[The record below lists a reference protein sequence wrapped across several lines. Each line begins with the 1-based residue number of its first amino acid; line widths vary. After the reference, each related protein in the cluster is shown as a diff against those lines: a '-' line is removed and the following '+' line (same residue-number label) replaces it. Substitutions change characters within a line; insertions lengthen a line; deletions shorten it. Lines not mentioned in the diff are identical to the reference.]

1 MTPGWFSLVLFLL
14 AVGAAALALGHVVLH
29 KADVRAAIGWVGLIL
44 VFPVVGP
51 VVYWVF
57 GVNRIRRRARGLGGR
72 HPPPSTARQQLMEE
86 LPSSVRRASMPSSRL
101 APIAYLVGSV
111 VDEPLTG
118 GNRIV
123 PLYNGEEAFPHM
135 LEAIRSARASV
146 TLETYIFDDDPTGRE
161 FVRALAEARDRGVEV
176 RVLVDAAGRR
186 YSWPPIGHQ
195 LSRNGLE
202 HAVFLQTRLP
212 WRLPYLN
219 LRTHRKILV
228 VDGRTGFLGGMNI
241 RHAHR
246 LEGGSEDPVQDV
258 HFAVEGPIVSR
269 LQTVFAADWWFS
281 TGERLAG
288 ERWFPEVEEVG
299 DVRCRVIPDGPD
311 GDIDRIRWTLLGA
324 LSTAR
329 ESVRIATPY
338 FLPDREL
345 VTALSTASLRGVE
358 VEIYLPAKN
367 NLILVHWAST
377 AELPHV
383 LEHGCR
389 VFYTEP
395 PFDHS
400 KMVVVDGQWSL
411 VGSAN
416 WDPRSL
422 RLNFE
427 LDLEV
432 YDRDFAER
440 LEENLRRKRQRG
452 REVTLEG
459 LADRPLWQRL
469 RDGIARLAQPYL

>member
-1 MTPGWFSLVLFLL
+1 
-14 AVGAAALALGHVVLH
+14 
-29 KADVRAAIGWVGLIL
+29 
-44 VFPVVGP
+44 
-51 VVYWVF
+51 
-57 GVNRIRRRARGLGGR
+57 GLGGR
-72 HPPPSTARQQLMEE
+72 HPPPSAARRELTEE
-86 LPSSVRRASMPSSRL
+86 LPPSVRRPSMPSSRL

-111 VDEPLTG
+111 VNEPLTG

-123 PLYNGEEAFPHM
+123 PLHNGDEAYPYM
-135 LEAIRSARASV
+135 LEAIREAETSV

-161 FVRALAEARDRGVEV
+161 FVEALAQARDRGVAV
-176 RVLVDAAGRR
+176 RILVDAAGHR
-186 YSWPPIGHQ
+186 YSWPPIGRR
-195 LSRNGLE
+195 LSKHGLE
-202 HAVFLQTRLP
+202 HALFLQTRLP
-212 WRLPYLN
+212 WKLPYLN

-246 LEGGSEDPVQDV
+246 LEQAESDPIQDIQ
-258 HFAVEGPIVSR
+258 FAVEGPIVSR

-281 TGERLAG
+281 SGERLAG
-288 ERWFPEVEEVG
+288 ETWFPEVEEVG

-329 ESVRIATPY
+329 DSVRIATPY

-345 VTALSTASLRGVE
+345 VTALTTAALRGVD
-358 VEIYLPAKN
+358 VEIFLPEKN
-367 NLILVHWAST
+367 NLTLVQWAST

-383 LEHGCR
+383 LEHGSR
-389 VFYTEP
+389 VYYTKP

-400 KMVVVDGQWSL
+400 KMLVVDGEWSL

-427 LDLEV
+427 LAMEV
-432 YDRDFAER
+432 YDEGLAES
-440 LEENLRRKRQRG
+440 LEADLRRKR
-452 REVTLEG
+452 EDATEITLEA
-459 LADRPLWQRL
+459 LESLPLWRRL
-469 RDGIARLAQPYL
+469 RDGLARLAQPYL